1 MNRRSG
7 PWFVRILFAL
17 ALVAGPIAPQTASAS
32 STDPTVPPTTLPTDE
47 IVIDEANPFLPENR
61 DLTDCIGTLQRPGC
75 GSEARGGWHQNA
87 VAIVMIERPG
97 PGVRSYRVGYPP
109 RPEER
114 RLVRSAGVVPLS
126 HERRRIGQP

>member
-17 ALVAGPIAPQTASAS
+17 ALVVGPIAPQTASAA

-87 VAIVMIERPG
+87 VAIVMIGGLALVFGRIAWG
-97 PGVRSYRVGYPP
+97 I
-109 RPEER
+109 R
-114 RLVRSAGVVPLS
+114 RGQKNAGSSTVQ
-126 HERRRIGQP
+126 G

>member
-7 PWFVRILFAL
+7 SWFVRILFAL
-17 ALVAGPIAPQTASAS
+17 ALAVGPLVPNVARAAA
-32 STDPTVPPTTLPTDE
+32 PPTEPTAPTTTLATDE

-87 VAIVMIERPG
+87 VAIVMFGGLLVVFGRIAWG
-97 PGVRSYRVGYPP
+97 I
-109 RPEER
+109 R
-114 RLVRSAGVVPLS
+114 R
-126 HERRRIGQP
+126 GQKNAAITPD

>member
-1 MNRRSG
+1 VNRRSG

-17 ALVAGPIAPQTASAS
+17 AIIVGPIASQTASAS

-87 VAIVMIERPG
+87 VAIVMISGLLIVFGRIAWG
-97 PGVRSYRVGYPP
+97 I
-109 RPEER
+109 R
-114 RLVRSAGVVPLS
+114 RGQKNSAVTTPD
-126 HERRRIGQP
+126 